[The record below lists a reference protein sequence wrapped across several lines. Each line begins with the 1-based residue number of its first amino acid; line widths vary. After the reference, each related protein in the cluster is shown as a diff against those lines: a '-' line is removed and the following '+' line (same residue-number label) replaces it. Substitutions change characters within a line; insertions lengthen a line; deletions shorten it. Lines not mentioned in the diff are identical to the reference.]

1 MSNLSRLYPLKD
13 LRDYI
18 IAFSRKDLLQRI
30 IVINSNDHKRIQ
42 QKVLIASIIATNY
55 PEVAKLVMNGNIEEA
70 EKILYST
77 IPINQYNKVQD
88 QVKKEPNDD
97 TTVYQEN
104 VRSIQPSSNVTY
116 VEELI
121 RRSIFLTNA
130 AAQQSNPRLV
140 AMLLLDH
147 CRDIPQL
154 ERLVLTQD
162 RQTAINQLLQ
172 IADIFI
178 KEADHITLQD
188 AIDRVLNKPLENN
201 RNNSLTQV
209 NTKKDTGLSI
219 SSISSNKTVK
229 LIYINEDIL
238 KTGSLEVDKST
249 RTYFAFKSIENE
261 EFVNASKNARNIGL
275 SSNKSS
281 SSIIAN
287 ALNQLQQHSTNLFVE
302 NFPHYISNDR
312 LQREVPIFLHFGVPP
327 QEDLEVVKRV
337 NVYNTANDMQFFLT
351 VITTDILTMDK
362 LIERS
367 GCESIVRKVISD
379 PFISKEEAKYFGIK
393 YWFPGLTYTEL
404 ISEEVQVSLESDN
417 YSIPIKMIEEKFLSQ
432 GNHSAVKIIPP
443 KDINTQE
450 LHNQFPGITQSL
462 IDKKVIDAPD
472 RKGICLVGVP
482 GTGKSTFAKVL
493 AKETQ
498 SMLIEV
504 DLSNLLH
511 SLVGESEKAAD
522 KLFSFLS
529 IVQPAII
536 FFDEID
542 KILRNSG
549 TRDGGVSDNIKA
561 KFLKWLDEPKEG
573 QYVIAAANHP
583 EMLAGELTRTGRW
596 DSVYKVLPPPRS
608 IREELVNRYAEL
620 YNLPYVKE
628 LVDGGEVSNGR
639 RTKRINADLIT
650 HSDIATFY
658 KLLREEPTS
667 ISDIKII
674 NRLLYL
680 SFNFEQE
687 NWMEIYERMNKL
699 ALPDIYELE
708 DMYRME
714 YGIPLLFNETGS
726 QQGNRQ
732 QIGFQQSGTFE
743 LNL

>member
-1 MSNLSRLYPLKD
+1 MADKQGVDVRYPLKD
-13 LRDYI
+13 LYDYI
-18 IAFSRKDLLQRI
+18 VAFSRDDLMQRI
-30 IVINSNDHKRIQ
+30 VVVNSSDTARVQHK
-42 QKVLIASIIATNY
+42 VAVAAMIATYY
-55 PEVAKLVMNGNIEEA
+55 PEVAKLVRQEKFEEA
-70 EKILYST
+70 EQLLRGKGDGDGKLQSKELSELEQSMQEILSDRRK
-77 IPINQYNKVQD
+77 N
-88 QVKKEPNDD
+88 
-97 TTVYQEN
+97 
-104 VRSIQPSSNVTY
+104 SNA
-116 VEELI
+116 VEEKMM
-121 RRSIFLTNA
+121 
-130 AAQQSNPRLV
+130 QLV
-140 AMLLLDH
+140 TEKYSG
-147 CRDIPQL
+147 IPEIKQ
-154 ERLVLTQD
+154 
-162 RQTAINQLLQ
+162 
-172 IADIFI
+172 FI
-178 KEADHITLQD
+178 KLLSEEKLMDKLAQVVNLFIQEKGETPLKEIINTAFKD
-188 AIDRVLNKPLENN
+188 AIVRKDKEVRMIYVNESILRKGTLEAQA
-201 RNNSLTQV
+201 S
-209 NTKKDTGLSI
+209 DMMYS
-219 SSISSNKTVK
+219 
-229 LIYINEDIL
+229 Y
-238 KTGSLEVDKST
+238 
-249 RTYFAFKSIENE
+249 YKSIENE
-261 EFVNASKNARNIGL
+261 TFLNAIQETQRTNQAGGGAV
-275 SSNKSS
+275 SSLLQNV
-281 SSIIAN
+281 
-287 ALNQLQQHSTNLFVE
+287 LNQAQQQRSNNLFVE
-302 NFPHYISNDR
+302 NFGRYISNDR

-327 QEDLEVVKRV
+327 QEDLEEIKHV
-337 NVYNTANDMQFFLT
+337 NVYNRPGNAQFFFT
-351 VITTDILTMDK
+351 VITDDMNTMNT
-362 LIERS
+362 LIDRTHSREL
-367 GCESIVRKVISD
+367 VRKVIND
-379 PFISKEEAKYFGIK
+379 PFISKEEAKYFGIQH
-393 YWFPGLTYTEL
+393 WFPGLTYAEL
-404 ISEEVQVSLESDN
+404 TAKEVQESLEEGN
-417 YSIPIKMIEEKFLSQ
+417 YTIPIRIVESKMLGQ
-432 GNHSAVKIIPP
+432 GGHSAVRITPSTNIDTK
-443 KDINTQE
+443 E
-450 LHNQFPGITQSL
+450 LLDQFPGITEAL
-462 IDKKVIDAPD
+462 KEENFINDPNK
-472 RKGICLVGVP
+472 KGICLVGVP